1 MQYTKIS
8 TKLIIGFL
16 ALAIIMVI
24 VGGLL
29 DISTIMGAVAAT
41 AIGVVLA
48 IILGLILERAII
60 SPIQGYIGGLRE
72 GAEQV
77 TAASL
82 QVSSASQHLA
92 DGTSEQASSLEETS
106 SSLEELSSMTKH
118 NADNAH
124 QAKAMMTD
132 VQKIVEKVNHHMEQ
146 MGDAILEI
154 TRSSEE
160 TSKIIKTID
169 EIAFQTNLLALN
181 AAVEAAR
188 AGEAGAGFAVVADE
202 VRNLALRSA
211 EAARNTSDLIENTIK
226 AVHNG
231 KELTQLTQEA
241 FRENM
246 TISGKVGQLVE
257 EIATASQEQSQG
269 IGQIN
274 TAVAQMDKSVQQA
287 ATSAEA
293 SAAAAEAMN
302 VQTQNIR
309 GFVTDLARATGSTS
323 SPAPTP
329 KVSSVSAVSR
339 RGRPIVAVPSKQVK
353 QKPAIRKALPP
364 LTKKKNDAPKSV
376 KPEELIPFDDKEFK
390 NF

>member
-1 MQYTKIS
+1 
-8 TKLIIGFL
+8 
-16 ALAIIMVI
+16 MVI

-29 DISTIMGAVAAT
+29 DISTIMGATAAT
-41 AIGVVLA
+41 GIGIVLA
-48 IILGLILERAII
+48 FVLGLFLSGSII
-60 SPIQGYIGGLRE
+60 RPIQGLIGGLRE

-77 TAASL
+77 AAASL

-92 DGTSEQASSLEETS
+92 AGTSEQASSLEETS

-118 NADNAH
+118 NADSAH
-124 QAKAMMTD
+124 QAKTMMTD
-132 VQKIVEKVNHHMEQ
+132 VQQIVEKVNHHMEQ
-146 MGDAILEI
+146 MSHAILEI

-160 TSKIIKTID
+160 TGKIIKTID

-188 AGEAGAGFAVVADE
+188 AGEAGAGFAVVAEE

-211 EAARNTSDLIENTIK
+211 EAARNTNELIENTIK
-226 AVHNG
+226 AIHNG

-246 TISGKVGQLVE
+246 TISGRVGQLVE

-274 TAVAQMDKSVQQA
+274 VAVAQMDKSIQQA
-287 ATSAEA
+287 AASAEH
-293 SAAAAEAMN
+293 SAAAAEAMT
-302 VQTQNIR
+302 VQAKKIR
-309 GFVTDLARATGSTS
+309 GFVNELAQATGTAG
-323 SPAPTP
+323 SPSLGSGQKIPQAPTVARS
-329 KVSSVSAVSR
+329 KRSVAPPA
-339 RGRPIVAVPSKQVK
+339 RPTMK
-353 QKPAIRKALPP
+353 QKPIPRKTLPTPEKKTSSSKAIR
-364 LTKKKNDAPKSV
+364 
-376 KPEELIPFDDKEFK
+376 PEELIPFDEKEFK

>member
-1 MQYTKIS
+1 
-8 TKLIIGFL
+8 
-16 ALAIIMVI
+16 
-24 VGGLL
+24 
-29 DISTIMGAVAAT
+29 MGAAAAT

-48 IILGLILERAII
+48 VILGLVLSKIII
-60 SPIQGYIGGLRE
+60 SPLQGLIGGLRE

-77 TAASL
+77 TAASR

-106 SSLEELSSMTKH
+106 SSLEELSSMTRH
-118 NADNAH
+118 SRRAP
-124 QAKAMMTD
+124 QAKTMMTD

-146 MGDAILEI
+146 MGNAILEI

-160 TSKIIKTID
+160 TAKIIKTID

-211 EAARNTSDLIENTIK
+211 EAARNTSELIENTIK

-246 TISGKVGQLVE
+246 TISARVGQLVD

-274 TAVAQMDKSVQQA
+274 EAVAQMDKSVQQCSGKRRSRRQKRGRHEPQA
-287 ATSAEA
+287 GK
-293 SAAAAEAMN
+293 
-302 VQTQNIR
+302 IK
-309 GFVTDLARATGSTS
+309 GFVTELALAMGGSS
-323 SPAPTP
+323 AAWAPSPKTDSTPSPPYRRSNEKKGPLRFCPPAAKQRPT
-329 KVSSVSAVSR
+329 A
-339 RGRPIVAVPSKQVK
+339 A
-353 QKPAIRKALPP
+353 RKALPP
-364 LTKKKNDAPKSV
+364 APAPKKKPNSRSTLSPKR
-376 KPEELIPFDDKEFK
+376 
-390 NF
+390 